1 MKVKESYEL
10 VKDMKE
16 IVKEETKGN
25 NIEIENA
32 KIIKRRITK
41 VMKEICWI
49 MKDRDQYKK
58 CSRNRQQK
66 RSGIGLENE
75 TQDNANG
82 DKYQKIEGR
91 K

>member
-49 MKDRDQYKK
+49 MKDRD
-58 CSRNRQQK
+58 
-66 RSGIGLENE
+66 
-75 TQDNANG
+75 
-82 DKYQKIEGR
+82 
-91 K
+91 